1 MRRSQLPALLAALGM
16 AALALPAAAQES
28 FDACNVFTQEDAG
41 KAMAAPA
48 AGEPANPKAKRPK
61 VVLGCT
67 YTSTKDGKPIAA
79 TAQFRI
85 TRTPD
90 EAAKVFDEARLQFQ
104 TKPMLISG
112 ADAFWSGKTGQMH
125 VRKGKTWVTL
135 SVGPQKP
142 AERDIEAAKRL
153 AEILIAQI

>member
-1 MRRSQLPALLAALGM
+1 MRKSQLPALMAAALVVT
-16 AALALPAAAQES
+16 AFSAQAQDA

-41 KAMAAPA
+41 KAMGAPA
-48 AGEPANPKAKRPK
+48 AAESANPKAKRPR

-67 YTSTKDGKPIAA
+67 YTSSRDGKPIAA

-90 EAAKVFDEARLQFQ
+90 EAARLFDEARLQFQ

-112 ADAFWSGKTGQMH
+112 AEAFWSGKTGQMH
-125 VRKGKTWVTL
+125 VRKGKTWATL
-135 SVGPQKP
+135 SVGGPKP
-142 AERDIEAAKRL
+142 GERDVEAAKRL
-153 AEILIAQI
+153 AEILVAKL

>member
-1 MRRSQLPALLAALGM
+1 MRRSQLPALLAALAM
-16 AALALPAAAQES
+16 VAVSQPAAAQES

-48 AGEPANPKAKRPK
+48 AAEPANPKAKRPK

-90 EAAKVFDEARLQFQ
+90 EAAKLFDEARL
-104 TKPMLISG
+104 
-112 ADAFWSGKTGQMH
+112 
-125 VRKGKTWVTL
+125 
-135 SVGPQKP
+135 
-142 AERDIEAAKRL
+142 
-153 AEILIAQI
+153 

>member
-1 MRRSQLPALLAALGM
+1 MRKSQPRAVLFTLGLAAV
-16 AALALPAAAQES
+16 ALPVPAQDA

-41 KAMAAPA
+41 KAMGAPA
-48 AGEPANPKAKRPK
+48 AAEPANPKARRPR

-67 YTSTKDGKPIAA
+67 YTSSRDGKPIAA
-79 TAQFRI
+79 TAQFKI

-90 EAAKVFDEARLQFQ
+90 EAARLFDEARLQFQ

-125 VRKGKTWVTL
+125 LRKGKTWVTL

-142 AERDIEAAKRL
+142 SERDVDAAKRL
-153 AEILIAQI
+153 AEILVGKI